1 LYEESDSLSN
11 EKLSSSLRYVQSY
24 AYENICT
31 PPQKE
36 YTNWNQSHTR
46 LPTSIVFRDLK
57 NSSAK
62 RSRIAATYLL
72 EEPTIYGTLFEQD
85 DPWDAIGQ
93 ILGLSDTKPSET
105 LGEVINELSEID
117 ESEASQETNS
127 AVVEMDE
134 ELMSLGSDEILQAQ
148 YQTLLEFNKSE
159 ELGSAK
165 SECPELAYPP
175 VEGYEEDQGY
185 LLRDIEDKP
194 LSQDLLEAPDRI
206 KTVTEVVEFDS
217 LESSERGSRQEAICN
232 GEYNSVLA
240 MPELQELDGLFMGP
254 SLFDELDEEDEEGS
268 S

>member
-1 LYEESDSLSN
+1 M
-11 EKLSSSLRYVQSY
+11 QSY

-36 YTNWNQSHTR
+36 YTNWNQSQTR

-62 RSRIAATYLL
+62 RSTATYLL

-105 LGEVINELSEID
+105 LGEVINELGEID
-117 ESEASQETNS
+117 ENEASQETKS
-127 AVVEMDE
+127 AAVGMDE
-134 ELMSLGSDEILQAQ
+134 ELMSLGPDEILQVQ
-148 YQTLLEFNKSE
+148 YQSLLEFNKSE

-165 SECPELAYPP
+165 AQCPELAYLP
-175 VEGYEEDQGY
+175 VEGYEEDQEH
-185 LLRDIEDKP
+185 LLGDIEDKP

-206 KTVTEVVEFDS
+206 KTEVVEFDS
-217 LESSERGSRQEAICN
+217 LESSERGSRKEAICN
-232 GEYNSVLA
+232 GEYNSVLS

-254 SLFDELDEEDEEGS
+254 SLFDELDEEDEEVS